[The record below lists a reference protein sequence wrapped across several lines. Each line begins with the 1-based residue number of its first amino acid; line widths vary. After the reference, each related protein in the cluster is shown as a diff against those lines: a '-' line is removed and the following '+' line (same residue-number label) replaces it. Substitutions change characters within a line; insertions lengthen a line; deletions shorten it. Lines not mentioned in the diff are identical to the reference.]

1 MTVPALAGLN
11 GDGKR
16 RKAGGLLAPVLPAG
30 FGMLKT
36 ELGHDL
42 AGGVDDDDLMGVL
55 RPIKT
60 GEVGDG
66 GFRGHR
72 GFPVRGLGGGWRSG
86 CLGFSPE
93 SN

>member
-1 MTVPALAGLN
+1 MVDDGALAGLN

-42 AGGVDDDDLMGVL
+42 AGLVDDNDLMGML

-60 GEVGDG
+60 DEVGD
-66 GFRGHR
+66 RGSRSHR
-72 GFPVRGLGGGWRSG
+72 GFFPV
-86 CLGFSPE
+86 
-93 SN
+93 